1 MYQGGYS
8 NFAARRAARHGKT
21 KQYKAALEQKQN
33 SNNDAT
39 KLTSDGK
46 SNYKGLPMDDSQGE
60 SSKKRDL
67 AGHPRIMAYPS
78 AKGMEEITGDSLL
91 IKCFK
96 YIPPAISVDYK
107 LERGINEQLAD
118 LGLVDPDDSKERSTT
133 IKDYYCADDQKASP
147 TDLNVIAIVIIVVI
161 VIRMITIT
169 KDDIVIVQMI
179 RKYTDLSFTILSPF
193 FRSFATFSWKK
204 ESTDVV

>member
-67 AGHPRIMAYPS
+67 AGHPRIMP
-78 AKGMEEITGDSLL
+78 TSLCVSKFTARIIIL
-91 IKCFK
+91 
-96 YIPPAISVDYK
+96 
-107 LERGINEQLAD
+107 LHINLASC
-118 LGLVDPDDSKERSTT
+118 V
-133 IKDYYCADDQKASP
+133 
-147 TDLNVIAIVIIVVI
+147 
-161 VIRMITIT
+161 
-169 KDDIVIVQMI
+169 
-179 RKYTDLSFTILSPF
+179 
-193 FRSFATFSWKK
+193 
-204 ESTDVV
+204 